1 VPVDMGHHS
10 QRFNERLRKKLRD
23 PVPLGAPRRWLAN
36 GTGTTP
42 PPDLESDLRAIGVG
56 GAAVR
61 RDPFPSYTGYKKV
74 TTFLPLS
81 RPLSPSTLTT
91 FDLGY
96 KVTKLQAYKFC
107 IGRVLQP

>member
-1 VPVDMGHHS
+1 MLRPEGVGTPDLGCPVEVAG
-10 QRFNERLRKKLRD
+10 QWN
-23 PVPLGAPRRWLAN
+23 GA
-36 GTGTTP
+36 TP

-107 IGRVLQP
+107 IGMVLQPSDPHP